1 MPVEGQIP
9 LVLVRRTSRNV
20 NFMQK
25 TSVIIIGAGPAGL
38 TAALQFKR
46 FGIPFLLFEG
56 RQVGGLLHNA
66 NLVENYPGFP
76 RGVTGSKLVSL
87 FKKQIENLGVD
98 VIAEK
103 VTSLEFDGESFLIK
117 TETFQ
122 RNGAD
127 LTGFQNLSGLSCNE
141 YSAKIAIIASG
152 TKARQFD
159 EKIIALEAKS
169 RVFYE
174 VRDLLDI
181 ENQEIIIVG
190 AGDAAF
196 DYALNLVRR
205 DNRVTILNRG
215 KEIKA
220 LGLLQER
227 VRENTR
233 ISYEEEVLVEKI
245 RLVESTD
252 TQYALRNTHLSVEVS
267 HRENVEI
274 MEASFLLGALGR
286 IPNLDFLGESIQ
298 SREKE
303 LMGREI
309 LYFIGDVRNG
319 IYRQTAIAAGDGLR
333 AAMQI
338 DQFFKEKK

>member
-1 MPVEGQIP
+1 
-9 LVLVRRTSRNV
+9 
-20 NFMQK
+20 MQK

-38 TAALQFKR
+38 TAALQLKR
-46 FGIPFLLFEG
+46 FSIPFLLFEDK
-56 RQVGGLLHNA
+56 QIGGLLHNA

-76 RGVTGSKLVSL
+76 RGVTGVKLVNL
-87 FKKQIENLGVD
+87 FKKQSEHIGVD
-98 VIAEK
+98 VIAER
-103 VTSLEFDGESFLIK
+103 VVSLEYDGESFLIK
-117 TETFQ
+117 TESFQ

-141 YSAKIAIIASG
+141 YSAKNAIIASG

-159 EKIIALEAKS
+159 EKIIAPEARS

-174 VRDLLDI
+174 VRNLVDV

-196 DYALNLVRR
+196 DYALNLAQR
-205 DNRVTILNRG
+205 DNCVTILNRG
-215 KEIKA
+215 TKVKA
-220 LGLLQER
+220 LGLLVER
-227 VRENTR
+227 VRKNEQ
-233 ISYEEEVLVEKI
+233 ISYLEEMQVRRVTSAGERGL
-245 RLVESTD
+245 T
-252 TQYALRNTHLSVEVS
+252 VEVS
-267 HRENVEI
+267 HREGVEI

-303 LMGREI
+303 LEEREI

-319 IYRQTAIAAGDGLR
+319 IYRQTAIAAGDGLC
-333 AAMQI
+333 AAMKI

>member
-1 MPVEGQIP
+1 
-9 LVLVRRTSRNV
+9 
-20 NFMQK
+20 MQK

-38 TAALQFKR
+38 TAALQLKR
-46 FGIPFLLFEG
+46 FGIPALVFES
-56 RQVGGLLHNA
+56 RQIGGLLHNA

-76 RGVTGSKLVSL
+76 RGVTGVKLVNL
-87 FKKQIENLGVD
+87 FKKQIEHIGVD

-103 VTSLEFDGESFLIK
+103 VFSLEYIESPHPNLLPQGEGTRPSDVFIVK
-117 TETFQ
+117 T
-122 RNGAD
+122 D
-127 LTGFQNLSGLSCNE
+127 KDE
-141 YSAKIAIIASG
+141 YRAEIAVIASG
-152 TKARQFD
+152 TKPRKFD
-159 EKIIALEAKS
+159 EEIIISDAKP

-174 VRDLLDI
+174 VRDLLDV

-196 DYALNLVRR
+196 DYALNLARR

-215 KEIKA
+215 KNLQA
-220 LGLLQER
+220 LALLVER
-227 VRENTR
+227 VRKNKQ
-233 ISYEEEVLVEKI
+233 ISYVEEAQVRRVTSAGEQSLTIEVN
-245 RLVESTD
+245 R
-252 TQYALRNTHLSVEVS
+252 
-267 HRENVEI
+267 RENIEI

-286 IPNLDFLGESIQ
+286 IPNLNFLDESIQ

-303 LMGREI
+303 LTEREI

-319 IYRQTAIAAGDGLR
+319 IFRQTAIAAGDGLR